1 MRKKIVFH
9 NGSEIIY
16 NKFLLKQKNFLS
28 NLSKIKN
35 DNTNYTG
42 SFLLNNSQ
50 SYLNS
55 TKSVIYKDY
64 PAKTKPIKIIKRN
77 LINCASDII
86 RQRLNHQ
93 ISQKNFFYNS
103 KRKKINI
110 SKDISL
116 NNYLIDLIK
125 KKRIDINNKEKKIN
139 KSLKVNSERLI
150 KKHNSLLSSINK
162 KKEKKR
168 KEEEKITNDKIK
180 YDNILNKYIDEVK
193 ENQNLNINLKRII
206 ILINQYRKYASFLHE
221 IGETPFIYDEV
232 DELNNKRNN
241 YEEIAEKYIKI
252 YENNK
257 NIYENK
263 SVNFLEFENLLMR
276 KYSYY
281 EGKMINAINDE
292 EKIRKENEDFLKKY
306 KIEIKLLNEKIQIY
320 KQELNELNK
329 IKMNSLIPLGNIFNN
344 NINNNISNN
353 IYNKEEKLINEYEK
367 YINDIGKLLG
377 VEFRKEIKE
386 KQIKDYFLYCKDI
399 AKCLE
404 TIEKDVN
411 KYISQIEVLISNDKD
426 LIMKSIR
433 NIREEN
439 KAKKKLNAEKQ
450 RLENDKLNI
459 YKSYRKNTKIGH

>member
-306 KIEIKLLNEKIQIY
+306 KIEIK
-320 KQELNELNK
+320 
-329 IKMNSLIPLGNIFNN
+329 
-344 NINNNISNN
+344 
-353 IYNKEEKLINEYEK
+353 
-367 YINDIGKLLG
+367 
-377 VEFRKEIKE
+377 
-386 KQIKDYFLYCKDI
+386 
-399 AKCLE
+399 
-404 TIEKDVN
+404 
-411 KYISQIEVLISNDKD
+411 
-426 LIMKSIR
+426 
-433 NIREEN
+433 
-439 KAKKKLNAEKQ
+439 
-450 RLENDKLNI
+450 
-459 YKSYRKNTKIGH
+459 